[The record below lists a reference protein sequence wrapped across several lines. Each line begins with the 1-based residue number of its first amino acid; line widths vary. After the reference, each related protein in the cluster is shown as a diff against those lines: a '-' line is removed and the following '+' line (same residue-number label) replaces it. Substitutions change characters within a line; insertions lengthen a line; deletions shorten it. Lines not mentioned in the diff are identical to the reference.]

1 MNKFNKTL
9 AIAAIAA
16 VSMFS
21 AQNANAQ
28 SCGFSDFGF
37 DNPAIADVTDADVI
51 DMEAIEGIPDD
62 FDKAPMPEAA
72 EKEFGFLAGLTRR
85 TVVATL
91 KLKKALG
98 TKVSSQLAEEM
109 VEKAAIFGYTRAQ
122 VMYYIGD
129 LIED

>member
-1 MNKFNKTL
+1 MKKFYHTL

-37 DNPAIADVTDADVI
+37 NEMVAVGDVI
-51 DMEAIEGIPDD
+51 DMEAFEGIPDD

-72 EKEFGFLAGLTRR
+72 EKEFGFLANLTRR
-85 TVVATL
+85 TIVAAL

-98 TKVSSQLAEEM
+98 TKVSSQMAEEM
-109 VEKAAIFGYTRAQ
+109 IEKAAIFGFTRAQ

>member
-9 AIAAIAA
+9 AIAAVAA

-28 SCGFSDFGF
+28 IFINSDFGF
-37 DNPAIADVTDADVI
+37 DEMAVVGDVT

-62 FDKAPMPEAA
+62 FDKAPMPAAA
-72 EKEFGFLAGLTRR
+72 EKEFGFLANLSRR
-85 TVVATL
+85 TVVAAL
-91 KLKKALG
+91 KLKKELG
-98 TKVSSQLAEEM
+98 TKISSQQAEVM
-109 VEKAAIFGYTRAQ
+109 VEKAAIFGFTRAQ

>member
-37 DNPAIADVTDADVI
+37 DNPVIADVTD
-51 DMEAIEGIPDD
+51 MEAFEGIPDD

-85 TVVATL
+85 TIVATL

-109 VEKAAIFGYTRAQ
+109 VENAAIFGYTRAQ

>member
-1 MNKFNKTL
+1 MKNLYKTF
-9 AIAAIAA
+9 AIAAVAA

-28 SCGFSDFGF
+28 SFINSDFGF
-37 DNPAIADVTDADVI
+37 DEMAVVGDVT

-72 EKEFGFLAGLTRR
+72 EKEFGFLANLSRR
-85 TVVATL
+85 TIVAAL

-109 VEKAAIFGYTRAQ
+109 VENAAIFGYTRAQ

>member
-37 DNPAIADVTDADVI
+37 DNPVIADVTD
-51 DMEAIEGIPDD
+51 MEAFEGIPDD

-72 EKEFGFLAGLTRR
+72 EKEFGFLANLSRR
-85 TVVATL
+85 TVVAAL